1 MNKSQTT
8 KKKKNIIKKKN
19 IRNMGVTELKHKMVL
34 KTLNEKLGKGEKATM
49 TEAMI
54 ENGYSKS
61 YAESGQIR
69 KKKTWQQL
77 MNEYLPDEL
86 VAKTHQELLVAKE
99 LSYFVF
105 PKNMKDEEIEKR
117 MEEAGIKLVVVRES
131 DKGKMAFYSRADTRA
146 RKDGVDLAY
155 KVKGKMAP
163 EEFRLED
170 NRLQNMSTA
179 ELEALIAKKKAFF
192 NKED

>member
-1 MNKSQTT
+1 MNKSKTT
-8 KKKKNIIKKKN
+8 KKKKN

-49 TEAMI
+49 TKAMI

-86 VAKTHQELLVAKE
+86 IAKTHKELLVAKE

-105 PKNMKDEEIEKR
+105 PREMKDEEIEKR

-131 DKGKMAFYSRADTRA
+131 DRGKMAFYSRADTRA

-163 EEFRLED
+163 EEFKIE
-170 NRLQNMSTA
+170 NNTLQNMTTA